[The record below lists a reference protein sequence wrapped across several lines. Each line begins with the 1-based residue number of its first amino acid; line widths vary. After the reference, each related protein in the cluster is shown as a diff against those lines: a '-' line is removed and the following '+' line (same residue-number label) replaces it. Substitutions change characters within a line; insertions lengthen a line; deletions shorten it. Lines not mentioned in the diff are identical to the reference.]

1 MTASNPAMETD
12 LEKVGIDPY
21 DSKLDH
27 VDSKI
32 EPRYSVVS
40 SDTPEAADAPGAVKR
55 GLKSRQVQM
64 IVLGGTIGTGLFI
77 STGNIIAQAGPG
89 SALIAFLFMTTLCF
103 SVTMSLGEMVAYIP
117 ITGSFAQFAT
127 RWVSP
132 AIGAANGW
140 NYWFSWV
147 ITFAL
152 ELSIIGDVIGYWTHA
167 VPLWA
172 WITIFFVVL
181 SALNFLPVT
190 FYGEIE
196 FWMALIKVLAV
207 VGWLI
212 YALCMVCG
220 ANNVRG
226 AVGFRYWHHPGAW
239 GPGYM
244 VQSDVAT
251 GRFLGWLKSLIAAAF
266 TFQGTETV
274 GITAGESK
282 NPRKTLPS
290 AIRKVIW
297 RILIFYVLSIFFIG
311 LLVPYDDP
319 RLSANQPE
327 DSTIAYSATSPF
339 IIAILNS
346 GTNVLDH
353 IFNAV
358 ILSTVISAGNSNVYL
373 ASRVLYALAESYVAP
388 RFLMWTPYKG
398 VPVLCVAI
406 SAAFGALGYLAVN
419 SASMEAFDWLLNI
432 SATAGLIAWGWISVC
447 HIRFMN
453 ILRSRG
459 IDRKTLPFKAPF
471 MPYAAYYSCFLIFLI
486 VLVNGFDVFW
496 DVTAAGFFTA
506 YISPIFF
513 VFCWLVFTIIFNMPK
528 EGPWHKRFFAG
539 LKGFDPRKWVVPLDE
554 CDIDTGARY
563 IEDLDVVDEK
573 PMPWWKRIFKSV
585 F

>member
-1 MTASNPAMETD
+1 MELD
-12 LEKVGIDPY
+12 LEKVEFHPY
-21 DSKLDH
+21 NSTIAH
-27 VDSKI
+27 GGSKI
-32 EPRYSVVS
+32 EPRVLVVDSTASES
-40 SDTPEAADAPGAVKR
+40 SEAPGGVER

-89 SALIAFLFMTTLCF
+89 LALIAFLFIATLCY
-103 SVTMSLGEMVAYIP
+103 SVTMSLGEMVACIP

-127 RWVSP
+127 RWISP

-147 ITFAL
+147 TTFAL

-181 SALNFLPVT
+181 TALNLLPVS

-196 FWMALIKVLAV
+196 FWMSLMKVLAV
-207 VGWLI
+207 LGWLI

-226 AVGFRYWHHPGAW
+226 AVGFRYWHHPGPW

-244 VQSDVAT
+244 VQSDQAT

-274 GITAGESK
+274 GITAGESQ
-282 NPRKTLPS
+282 NPRKTLPL
-290 AIRKVIW
+290 AIRKIIW
-297 RILIFYVLSIFFIG
+297 RILIFYVLVIFFLG

-319 RLSANQPE
+319 RLAANQPA
-327 DSTIAYSATSPF
+327 DSTAEYSTTSPF
-339 IIAILNS
+339 LIAILNS
-346 GTNVLDH
+346 GTHVLDH

-373 ASRVLYALAESYVAP
+373 ASRVLYALAESRVAP
-388 RFLMWTPYKG
+388 RFMMWTPYKG
-398 VPVLCVAI
+398 VPVFCVLFL
-406 SAAFGALGYLAVN
+406 AAFGALGYLAVN
-419 SASMEAFDWLLNI
+419 LASMVAFNWLLNI
-432 SATAGLIAWGWISVC
+432 SATASLLAWGWISVC

-453 ILRSRG
+453 VLKARG
-459 IDRKTLPFKAPF
+459 VDRNTLPFKAPF
-471 MPYAAYYSCFLIFLI
+471 MPYAAYYASFLIFLL

-496 DVTAAGFFTA
+496 NFTASEFFTA

-513 VFCWLVFTIIFNMPK
+513 VFCWLVFTVIFNMPK
-528 EGPWHKRFFAG
+528 EGPWYKRLLAG
-539 LKGFDPRKWVVPLDE
+539 FRGFYPRKWLVPLDE
-554 CDIDTGARY
+554 CDIETGARHY
-563 IEDLDVVDEK
+563 EDLEPEDETPLPSWRKIIK
-573 PMPWWKRIFKSV
+573 PIL
-585 F
+585 

>member
-1 MTASNPAMETD
+1 MEKD
-12 LEKVGIDPY
+12 LEKVAVDPY
-21 DSKLDH
+21 DSKLDV

-32 EPRYSVVS
+32 EPRYLVTS
-40 SDTPEAADAPGAVKR
+40 SDIPAAPGAVQR
-55 GLKSRQVQM
+55 GLKSRQVQL

-77 STGNIIAQAGPG
+77 STGNVIAQAGPG
-89 SALIAFLFMTTLCF
+89 LALIAFVFMTTLCF
-103 SVTMSLGEMVAYIP
+103 SVTMSLGEMTAYIP

-127 RWVSP
+127 RWLSP

-147 ITFAL
+147 VTFAL
-152 ELSIIGDVIGYWTHA
+152 ELSIIGDIIGYWTHA

-172 WITIFFVVL
+172 WITIFFVL
-181 SALNFLPVT
+181 LTALNLLPVT
-190 FYGEIE
+190 YYGEIE

-220 ANNVRG
+220 AGKGG
-226 AVGFRYWHHPGAW
+226 AVGFRYWHHPGPW

-244 VQSDVAT
+244 VQSDQAT

-282 NPRKTLPS
+282 NPRKTLPL

-311 LLVPYDDP
+311 LLVPWNDP
-319 RLSANQPE
+319 RLAANQPE
-327 DSTIAYSATSPF
+327 DSDIAYSATSPF

-346 GTNVLDH
+346 GTPVLDH

-358 ILSTVISAGNSNVYL
+358 VLSTVISAGNSNVYL
-373 ASRVLYALAESYVAP
+373 ASRVMYALAESHVAP
-388 RFLMWTPYKG
+388 RILMWTPYKG
-398 VPVLCVAI
+398 VPVLCI
-406 SAAFGALGYLAVN
+406 LILAAFGSLGYLAVN
-419 SASMEAFDWLLNI
+419 LASMEAFDWLLNI
-432 SATAGLIAWGWISVC
+432 SATAGLIAWGWISVS
-447 HIRFMN
+447 HLRFMR
-453 ILRSRG
+453 ILKKRG
-459 IDRKTLPFKAPF
+459 IDRNTLPFKAPF
-471 MPYAAYYSCFLIFLI
+471 MPYAAYYSSFLIFLI

-496 DVTAAGFFTA
+496 DVTASSFFTA

-513 VFCWLVFTIIFNMPK
+513 LFCWLLFTVIFNMPT
-528 EGPWHKRFFAG
+528 EGPWYKRFLGGFR
-539 LKGFDPRKWVVPLDE
+539 GFDPRRWLVPLDS

-563 IEDLDVVDEK
+563 VEDLDVDDADTK
-573 PMPWWKRIFKSV
+573 KPWWRRIFGAI